1 MLSFILEYI
10 NGSIDITEF
19 VLIVCVLAFVTLCCL
34 PVHECAHAWSA
45 NLLGDSTGR
54 LKGRISLSP
63 FAHLSLIGTIM
74 MFIFG
79 FGYAKP
85 VPINIRNFKH
95 RKLYFALSAL
105 AGPLSNII
113 LSVIFLLIANISSV
127 FIVFLPSMTEV
138 FRVILSF
145 FYYSAYF
152 NVMLAVFNLLPVP
165 PLDGSRLITMVL
177 PDKLYYKLLGIERYF
192 VYIMF
197 AVIFIFNRI
206 GFSPISIVTEF
217 VFGILEFITS
227 IPFIFFR

>member
-1 MLSFILEYI
+1 MLSFIFDYI
-10 NGSIDITEF
+10 NGNIGIAEF

-34 PVHECAHAWSA
+34 PVHECAHAWTA
-45 NLLGDSTGR
+45 HMLGDDTGR

-74 MFIFG
+74 MFAFG

-113 LSVIFLLIANISSV
+113 LSVIFLLIANIASV
-127 FIVFLPSMTEV
+127 LAVFLPSLTEV
-138 FRVILSF
+138 FSVVLSF

-165 PLDGSRLITMVL
+165 PLDGSRIITMIL
-177 PDKLYYKLLGIERYF
+177 PDNLYYKLLSVERYF
-192 VYIMF
+192 VYILF
-197 AVIFIFNRI
+197 ALIFIFNRI
-206 GFSPISIVTEF
+206 GFSPISKITEF
-217 VFGILEFITS
+217 VFGILEIVTS
-227 IPFIFFR
+227 VPFIFFR